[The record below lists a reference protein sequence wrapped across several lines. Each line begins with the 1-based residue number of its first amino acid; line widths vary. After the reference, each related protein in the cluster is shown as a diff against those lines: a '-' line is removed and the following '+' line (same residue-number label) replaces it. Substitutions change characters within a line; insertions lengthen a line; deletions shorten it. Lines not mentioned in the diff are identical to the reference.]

1 MESVTVV
8 PLFGAEVMEMRPRSL
23 RALAR
28 MFFKPMPRRL
38 RPLIENPRPLSAISR
53 RIVLR
58 SNRSVNIRLAALV
71 CRMLLLSASLAIA
84 ST

>member
-1 MESVTVV
+1 MESATVV
-8 PLFGAEVMEMRPRSL
+8 PLFGEEVIAMRPRSL

-38 RPLIENPRPLSAISR
+38 RPLTEKPWPLSAISR

-58 SNRSVNIRLAALV
+58 SNRSVTMRLAALV